1 MIIYDRVGNGKIIL
15 KWVIPSW
22 INIQKRGTLKVGNS
36 NEKTNKNISFTWKCN
51 IFLPLKGENFKIISS
66 VLQPKP
72 GTRYTKNNSF
82 FC

>member
-36 NEKTNKNISFTWKCN
+36 NEKTNKNISFTW
-51 IFLPLKGENFKIISS
+51 
-66 VLQPKP
+66 
-72 GTRYTKNNSF
+72 
-82 FC
+82 